1 MFLTKARSP
10 SKVEVAIQQLKEG
23 DRGGTRDTY
32 HTPVYSC
39 NGAGDSERD
48 RVSVERTSGSV
59 DVEDFGAGPDEL

>member
-1 MFLTKARSP
+1 MTEARSP
-10 SKVEVAIQQLKEG
+10 SKVEVGRRQREEG